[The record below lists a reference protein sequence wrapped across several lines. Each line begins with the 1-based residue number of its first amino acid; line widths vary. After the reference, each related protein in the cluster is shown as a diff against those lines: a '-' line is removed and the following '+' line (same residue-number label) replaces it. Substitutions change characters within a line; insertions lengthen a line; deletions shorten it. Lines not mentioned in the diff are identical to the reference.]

1 MPEGFLTHA
10 NPPTRARVVSPA
22 PRRRRVRLNPP
33 VVEES
38 PTRAR
43 RPRRL
48 VDLFAVLTKGAFTTS
63 AATRAQSTAALYG
76 LPPTTGGH
84 VDFNLFLLSRRSQP
98 ADRDWPV
105 PWTVWVEPTAEN
117 ITRLSKAFT
126 TFYVEDR
133 VRTRR
138 LDSMIRRWAAG

>member
-1 MPEGFLTHA
+1 M
-10 NPPTRARVVSPA
+10 
-22 PRRRRVRLNPP
+22 
-33 VVEES
+33 EES
-38 PTRAR
+38 PTRTR

-48 VDLFAVLTKGAFTTS
+48 VDLFAVLTEGAFTTS
-63 AATRAQSTAALYG
+63 TATRAQSTAALYG

-84 VDFNLFLLSRRSQP
+84 VDFHLFLLSRRSQP
-98 ADRDWPV
+98 AARDWPV
-105 PWTVWVEPTAEN
+105 PRTVGVEPIAES

-138 LDSMIRRWAAG
+138 LAGGWTRWAAG